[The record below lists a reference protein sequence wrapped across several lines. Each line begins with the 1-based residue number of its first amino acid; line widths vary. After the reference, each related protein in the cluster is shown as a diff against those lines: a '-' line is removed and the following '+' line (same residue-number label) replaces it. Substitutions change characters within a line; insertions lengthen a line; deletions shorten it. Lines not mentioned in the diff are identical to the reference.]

1 MLIFKI
7 FRPSEWQSLHVQG
20 DTEGAPIDIADGYI
34 HFSTAFQVVE
44 TAEKHFKDAGDL
56 LLLALDGDTLGDDL
70 RWEPSRGG
78 QLFPHLY
85 RKLRLADVLWARA
98 YPQTPDGHL
107 LPEGVK

>member
-20 DTEGAPIDIADGYI
+20 DTDGAPIDIADGYI

-98 YPQTPDGHL
+98 GHL
-107 LPEGVK
+107 LPQGVK